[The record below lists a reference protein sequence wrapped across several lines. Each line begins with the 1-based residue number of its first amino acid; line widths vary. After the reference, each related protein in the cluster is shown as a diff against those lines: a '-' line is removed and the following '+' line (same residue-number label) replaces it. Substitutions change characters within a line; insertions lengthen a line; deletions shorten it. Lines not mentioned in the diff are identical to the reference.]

1 MATAHRYL
9 REVEDDYLFVGQ
21 ANACLI
27 VEPPSLGA
35 AQARHPAVDLA
46 SGERCQLLE
55 DVDFSWEQLT
65 TSLEEDGSAHLAP
78 MRIA

>member
-9 REVEDDYLFVGQ
+9 REVENDYLFVA

-65 TSLEEDGSAHLAP
+65 MSLEEDGSAHLAP
-78 MRIA
+78 KRIA